1 MVKHNV
7 EIVKTENGINATTKA
22 ATKPSGQAANGN
34 ADTEDLNDGGENGTT
49 AEDIH
54 LDDLYTRYR
63 QRLRKS
69 LFRSG
74 LWISLVAC
82 VVSIIIGVIYQQQLL
97 HTLLL
102 ASAALISASILTALQ
117 FPVVLSSP
125 SAALAFAIVTTFS
138 LGTIAAITG
147 EELAPLPLFAVFLG
161 IHTMLPISWPVS
173 VVLALFMTAIHV
185 VYRLCIAPDYSPNL
199 PVLFGEIVML
209 ASASVSGLYYRIM
222 SDAAHTRTVDGTR
235 TGIEQR
241 VKLECERE
249 QQEQLLL
256 SVIPAYIAAEVKRS
270 IMLKMADACQRA
282 GGQSNSSA
290 TRFHELHVQRH
301 NNVSILYADIVNF
314 TPLSEQLTASD
325 LVKTLNDLFGRF
337 DQIAQENHCLR
348 IKILGDCYY
357 CVSGLPIS
365 RPQHASNC
373 VNMGLQM
380 IDAIRHVRE
389 ATGINVDMRIGIHTG
404 NVLCGVLGLRKWQF
418 DVWSDDV
425 TLANHMESGGVAG
438 RVHITKQT
446 LDFLNGKFEVE
457 EGNGGSRDSYLA
469 DHKIETYLIVP
480 PKKPSY
486 ILHPV
491 PRVIECSNS
500 LETAENAMDQQ
511 PANNVYSSGHNADAE
526 ASEKL
531 LPLTIVN
538 FKGVEGNHS
547 PPPAAVA
554 ATTGGG
560 SNSPEPKLPQ
570 LSSTKTSMSIKEEED
585 EDNVE
590 LRQNEGNKKDASTS
604 PQQQLLP
611 ESVAN
616 HNSAPEMANNTHAS
630 LTPKSSLSL
639 PNEDALSASGSEG
652 GNSGGTST
660 PATHITE
667 NPLANLDSSTALN
680 GNAIANSVNSTNAAA
695 ATASGTTTTGNN
707 LLTSDMPEAKS
718 KRKLSVQGLISF
730 ADRRRSS
737 ASFTER
743 KMSFHTNESFRS
755 HAGHV
760 TRNRP
765 SSKMTKYVECWGAD
779 RPFANIAESKLVKN
793 IGLASIA
800 MIESNLLPPERKCF
814 NFNCFGPP
822 TELKPLTMWY
832 RNTPREVMY
841 RAQPD
846 THFRYDLICAFLLF
860 ISIAAVQLIVMDINL
875 ALLGSLIATFISLG
889 LFLYLSNMHVP
900 DINSSTPDRNGPG
913 QVVASSRFLRMAIF
927 IIVNILI
934 SACAVFSV
942 INFAYEDYDEPTVS
956 NLNLTGISNISND
969 SSIPDI
975 DTIPS
980 YPDLQI
986 APIYLFCCAISLA
999 AVSAFLR
1006 SGFILKFFTM
1016 VVALVCQIVVL
1027 HFSNLL
1033 ELYNARYRMDY
1044 LPIEVKSFL
1053 LLLLVVAVLHTLDRQ
1068 GEYVARTDF
1077 LWKAKLKVEQEEVE
1091 TMRGINK
1098 ILLENILPAHV
1109 ATHFLSQQNPSEL
1122 YHESYSCVAVMFASI
1137 PNYKEFYDE
1146 TDVNKQ
1152 GLECLRLLNEIIC
1165 DFDKLLLK
1173 PKFSGIEKI
1182 KTIASTYMCASGLR
1196 PGKEEGAKLMRNFA
1210 DEKRTEE
1217 HNVVILVE
1225 FAIALMS
1232 ILDSINRESFQR
1244 FRLRI
1249 GLNHGPVIAGVIGAQ
1264 KPQYDIWSNTVNV
1277 ASRMDSCGVM
1287 GRLQTTEH
1295 TAKILMAAGYECE
1308 CRGLTYVKGKG
1319 NLVTYFVKTPFDG
1332 KL

>member
-1 MVKHNV
+1 MAVPSS
-7 EIVKTENGINATTKA
+7 EIVKLKNGAGMIGEGANIANVSITPT
-22 ATKPSGQAANGN
+22 PSPLRTPSKSRHMSIV
-34 ADTEDLNDGGENGTT
+34 DREDAVT
-49 AEDIH
+49 AENVH

-74 LWISLVAC
+74 LMISLLAC
-82 VVSIIIGVIYQQQLL
+82 VVSMIIVITYSQNSIHTCLL
-97 HTLLL
+97 GL
-102 ASAALISASILTALQ
+102 AAIISTIILTALQ
-117 FPVVLSSP
+117 FPAVLSSP
-125 SAALAFAIVTTFS
+125 VAALAFAIVTTFT
-138 LGTIAAITG
+138 LGTIAAIIG
-147 EELAPLPLFAVFLG
+147 GKLAPIPLFAVFLG

-173 VVLALFMTAIHV
+173 MVLAFFMTTIHV
-185 VYRLCIAPDYSPNL
+185 ICRISEDYRHNIPLL
-199 PVLFGEIVML
+199 LGEIIML
-209 ASASVSGLYYRIM
+209 VSASVSGLYYRIM
-222 SDAAHTRTVDGTR
+222 SDAAHNRTVDGTR

-282 GGQSNSSA
+282 GGQTTTSA

-314 TPLSEQLTASD
+314 TPLSEQLSASD

-337 DQIAQENHCLR
+337 DQIAGENQCLR

-365 RPQHASNC
+365 RPQHAANC

-446 LDFLNGKFEVE
+446 LEFLDNKFEVE
-457 EGNGGSRDSYLA
+457 EGNGASRDSYLA

-480 PKKPSY
+480 PKKVTYP
-486 ILHPV
+486 HNV
-491 PRVIECSNS
+491 PQVIEIR
-500 LETAENAMDQQ
+500 T
-511 PANNVYSSGHNADAE
+511 SSEPQLNECDVTDH
-526 ASEKL
+526 L
-531 LPLTIVN
+531 LPNPTPNSISNVCIALASGQKNSYQEDSISTGAISGISGGTFYN
-538 FKGVEGNHS
+538 DRGKLS
-547 PPPAAVA
+547 P
-554 ATTGGG
+554 
-560 SNSPEPKLPQ
+560 
-570 LSSTKTSMSIKEEED
+570 SSTNSQDPMMATSMSIKELLEED
-585 EDNVE
+585 ED
-590 LRQNEGNKKDASTS
+590 DTSTIALS
-604 PQQQLLP
+604 SNQP
-611 ESVAN
+611 ERNFHRGS
-616 HNSAPEMANNTHAS
+616 SDSNTITHDTQIMGA
-630 LTPKSSLSL
+630 KSMLSL
-639 PNEDALSASGSEG
+639 PNEDVITSSTKDGSKLDVGSDVCANVNSSTSTNSAAQIVAITNNVAIAEGSEK
-652 GNSGGTST
+652 
-660 PATHITE
+660 IR
-667 NPLANLDSSTALN
+667 
-680 GNAIANSVNSTNAAA
+680 
-695 ATASGTTTTGNN
+695 
-707 LLTSDMPEAKS
+707 
-718 KRKLSVQGLISF
+718 RKLSVQGLISF

-737 ASFTER
+737 GAFMEGR
-743 KMSFHTNESFRS
+743 KLSIHSGESFRS
-755 HAGHV
+755 HVGHV

-779 RPFANIAESKLVKN
+779 KPFANIAESKLVKN

-814 NFNCFGPP
+814 NFNFLGPP

-832 RNTPREVMY
+832 RNTPREAMY

-846 THFRYDLICAFLLF
+846 THFRFDLICAFILF
-860 ISIAAVQLIVMDINL
+860 LSIALIQLIVIEKNI
-875 ALLGSLIATFISLG
+875 ALIGSLAACFISLA
-889 LFLYLSNMHVP
+889 LFLYLSNIQVP
-900 DINSSTPDRNGPG
+900 EVNASMTDRNGPG
-913 QVVASSRFLRMAIF
+913 QVVASSRYLRLAIF

-934 SACAVFSV
+934 SSSAVFSV
-942 INFAYEDYDEPTVS
+942 INFVS
-956 NLNLTGISNISND
+956 NVDIESRNAENTLNYTSLSTTNETTL
-969 SSIPDI
+969 PDVI
-975 DTIPS
+975 YTNLRATSDNLNQTEN
-980 YPDLQI
+980 
-986 APIYLFCCAISLA
+986 APIFMFCCAISLA
-999 AVSAFLR
+999 AVSGFLR
-1006 SGFILKFFTM
+1006 SGFILKLLTM
-1016 VVALVCQIVVL
+1016 IVTLVCQIVVL
-1027 HFSNLL
+1027 GFSDLYEVFNL
-1033 ELYNARYRMDY
+1033 YHRNAI
-1044 LPIEVKSFL
+1044 LIEYKGFL
-1053 LLLLVVAVLHTLDRQ
+1053 LLLLVIAVLHTLDRQ

-1109 ATHFLSQQNPSEL
+1109 ATHFLHQERSTEL

-1196 PGKEEGAKLMRNFA
+1196 PGKEDGAM

-1217 HNVVILVE
+1217 HNVTILVE

-1308 CRGLTYVKGKG
+1308 CRVRW
-1319 NLVTYFVKTPFDG
+1319 KTIRNQKEIKPQ
-1332 KL
+1332 KTTN

>member
-1 MVKHNV
+1 MMVNFNAETLKM
-7 EIVKTENGINATTKA
+7 ENGATAALVRDGRRILSDSTAPTPSPSPSRTPNKA
-22 ATKPSGQAANGN
+22 QLMSMVDG
-34 ADTEDLNDGGENGTT
+34 EDGAT
-49 AEDIH
+49 AENIH

-69 LFRSG
+69 LFKSG
-74 LWISLVAC
+74 LLISLVAC
-82 VVSIIIGVIYQQQLL
+82 IVSIIIGVIYDQSLL
-97 HTLLL
+97 QTCLL
-102 ASAALISASILTALQ
+102 ALAAIISACILTALQ
-117 FPVVLSSP
+117 FPAVLSSP
-125 SAALAFAIVTTFS
+125 AAALAFAIVTTFS

-147 EELAPLPLFAVFLG
+147 EKLAPLPLFAVFLG

-173 VVLALFMTAIHV
+173 VVLAVFMTAVHV
-185 VYRLCIAPDYSPNL
+185 IYRVATSENYTPNL
-199 PVLFGEIVML
+199 PLLFGEIIML

-222 SDAAHTRTVDGTR
+222 SDAAHNRTVDGTR

-282 GGQSNSSA
+282 GGQATTSA

-314 TPLSEQLTASD
+314 TPLSEQLSASD

-337 DQIAQENHCLR
+337 DQIAGENQCLR

-365 RPQHASNC
+365 RPQHAANC

-446 LDFLNGKFEVE
+446 LQFLGEKFEVE
-457 EGNGGSRDSYLA
+457 EGDGASRDNYLA
-469 DHKIETYLIVP
+469 DHKVETYLIVP
-480 PKKPSY
+480 PKKTTYP
-486 ILHPV
+486 HAV
-491 PRVIECSNS
+491 PQVIETTTSSETPSNDCDVT
-500 LETAENAMDQQ
+500 ER
-511 PANNVYSSGHNADAE
+511 
-526 ASEKL
+526 L
-531 LPLTIVN
+531 LPNPTPTSISNINTSLTNGQKTPNQEDALSTGALSGISG
-538 FKGVEGNHS
+538 GVFSLDRGKLS
-547 PPPAAVA
+547 PS
-554 ATTGGG
+554 
-560 SNSPEPKLPQ
+560 SNNSQDPVI
-570 LSSTKTSMSIKEEED
+570 TDSIKELSEED
-585 EDNVE
+585 EDDKIPPTHNLLLINKHRESADSNTVE
-590 LRQNEGNKKDASTS
+590 EVRRKS
-604 PQQQLLP
+604 LP
-611 ESVAN
+611 
-616 HNSAPEMANNTHAS
+616 
-630 LTPKSSLSL
+630 L
-639 PNEDALSASGSEG
+639 PNEDVMNASICNGG
-652 GNSGGTST
+652 TAGNSGCNNNSIG
-660 PATHITE
+660 AE
-667 NPLANLDSSTALN
+667 NLN
-680 GNAIANSVNSTNAAA
+680 SIASTNSMALMPS
-695 ATASGTTTTGNN
+695 TINN
-707 LLTSDMPEAKS
+707 LSVSEGPEKI
-718 KRKLSVQGLISF
+718 KRKLSVQGIISF

-737 ASFTER
+737 GAFTDAR
-743 KMSFHTNESFRS
+743 KLSIHSGESFRS

-779 RPFANIAESKLVKN
+779 KPFANIAESKLVKN

-814 NFNCFGPP
+814 NFNFLGPP
-822 TELKPLTMWY
+822 TELKPFTMWY
-832 RNTPREVMY
+832 RNTPRETMY

-846 THFRYDLICAFLLF
+846 THFRFDLICAFVLF
-860 ISIAAVQLIVMDINL
+860 LSIAIIQLVVIEKNI
-875 ALLGSLIATFISLG
+875 ALVGSLAATLISLG
-889 LFLYLSNMHVP
+889 LFLYLSNIQVP
-900 DINSSTPDRNGPG
+900 EMNTSSTDRNGPG
-913 QVVASSRFLRMAIF
+913 QVVASSRYLRLAIF

-942 INFAYEDYDEPTVS
+942 INFATDVNIDLIESIKSES
-956 NLNLTGISNISND
+956 NLTNSSSASTSNASFV
-969 SSIPDI
+969 PDVI
-975 DTIPS
+975 FT
-980 YPDLQI
+980 DLQVPLYNLDQI
-986 APIYLFCCAISLA
+986 ENAPIYLYCCAISLA
-999 AVSAFLR
+999 AISAFLR
-1006 SGFILKFFTM
+1006 SGFILKLLAM
-1016 VVALVCQIVVL
+1016 IIALVCQIIVL
-1027 HFSNLL
+1027 GFSDLYIVYNL
-1033 ELYNARYRMDY
+1033 YQQSNF
-1044 LPIEVKSFL
+1044 PIEFKGFL

-1109 ATHFLSQQNPSEL
+1109 ATHFLYQERSTEL

-1196 PGKEEGAKLMRNFA
+1196 PGKEDGAM

-1217 HNVVILVE
+1217 HNVTILVE

-1287 GRLQTTEH
+1287 GRLQTTEN

-1308 CRGLTYVKGKG
+1308 CRGLTFVKGKG
-1319 NLVTYFVKTPFDG
+1319 NLVTYFVKTQYDG